1 MAILRCEVLAM
12 TGLDQTVKRVRAFN
26 RFYTRRIG
34 LLNEKLAGGDFT
46 LTETR
51 VLLELRFRVE
61 HVAVDIA
68 RELGLDPA
76 YLTRILRKFDRLGLI
91 EARPDEADGRR
102 RLLQLTKAGRD
113 TIDALQALTERD
125 LSVMLS
131 SVGDGCRARLTGA
144 MDDIE
149 AILDE
154 SEAEPVALRSHLP
167 GDMGWIIERE
177 ARLYVDEYGWDVS
190 FEGLVA
196 EICAAFIRDF
206 RPGREFCW
214 IAERGD
220 ERLGAIFL
228 VYQDDETAKLR
239 LLHVEKAARGQGVGS
254 LLVETCIAQ
263 ARASGYRRLTLWT
276 NDVLAS
282 ARKIYQAA
290 GFRLVSEEPH
300 HSFGKDLVG
309 QYWEL
314 DL

>member
-1 MAILRCEVLAM
+1 MADLQE
-12 TGLDQTVKRVRAFN
+12 TVKCVRAFN

-51 VLLELRFRVE
+51 VLLELRFRDP

-76 YLTRILRKFDRLGLI
+76 YLARLLRKFDRLGLV
-91 EARPDEADGRR
+91 ETRPDKTDGRR
-102 RLLQLTKAGRD
+102 RLLRLTRAGRD
-113 TIDALQALTERD
+113 KIDALQALTERE
-125 LSVMLS
+125 LAAMLT
-131 SVGDGCRARLTGA
+131 SVGEGRRARLAEA
-144 MDDIE
+144 MGDI
-149 AILDE
+149 AGILEEGQADT
-154 SEAEPVALRSHLP
+154 PHRP
-167 GDMGWIIERE
+167 GDIGWVIGRQ
-177 ARLYVDEYGWDVS
+177 AQLYADEYGWDIR
-190 FEGLVA
+190 FEALIA
-196 EICAAFIRDF
+196 EIGAAFIRDF

-214 IAERGD
+214 IAGRGE

-239 LLHVEKAARGQGVGS
+239 MLHVEKAARGQGVGS
-254 LLVETCIAQ
+254 LLVRTCIGQ
-263 ARASGYRRLTLWT
+263 ARASGYKRLTLWT

-282 ARKIYQAA
+282 ARKIYQGA
-290 GFRLVSEEPH
+290 GFRLVDEERH

-314 DL
+314 EL